1 MRKQPEV
8 REKTRSELV
17 TAFWKLYEHK
27 SIDKITI
34 SELTSAA
41 GYHRGTFYEYFQDIY
56 DLLEQEEN
64 ALISQLPEMF
74 AKLYDSKEIQTPI
87 TVISQFYIKNGKHL
101 NILIN
106 QGNTEFLDRFKET
119 VYPIFL
125 NILKVEHSPEI
136 RLIAEY
142 GISGILMTLNK
153 WYAGGC
159 QPPLVDF
166 IKLIYSL
173 NFSGFFNTFISHMEG
188 SLKDTDVKIPEK
200 LSSIVNDPDFSFE
213 QK

>member
-34 SELTSAA
+34 AELTSAA

-87 TVISQFYIKNGKHL
+87 TVISQFYIKNGQHL

-153 WYAGGC
+153 WYTGGC

-173 NFSGFFNTFISHMEG
+173 NFQGFFNTFISHMEG

-200 LSSIVNDPDFSFE
+200 LSTIVNDPDFSFE